1 MTRFFVDTSLLSAPS
16 RESFGL
22 QFRLPYP
29 LFCPLYISSHIRYD
43 VVWIIDYVD
52 GTAMIQIQYRLQ
64 SLIIGSLHGS
74 VQSGIKFRLG
84 PSASI
89 SAMFSA

>member
-1 MTRFFVDTSLLSAPS
+1 METPLLSAPS

-43 VVWIIDYVD
+43 VIRIIGDVN
-52 GTAMIQIQYRLQ
+52 GTATVRIQYRFQ

-74 VQSGIKFRLG
+74 VQSGIEFRLG

-89 SAMFSA
+89 PAMFSA